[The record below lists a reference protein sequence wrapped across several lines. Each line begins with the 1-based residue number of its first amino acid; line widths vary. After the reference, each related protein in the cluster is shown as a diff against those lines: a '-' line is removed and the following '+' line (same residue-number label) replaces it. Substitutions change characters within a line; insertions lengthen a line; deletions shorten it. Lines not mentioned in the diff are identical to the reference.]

1 VQAFFHKKEAK
12 KTLISK
18 VTLRSKPPGPQDHR
32 ALVPIATQLQNKAN
46 IGRRLAEVSQHM
58 RPMAYENVSQE

>member
-1 VQAFFHKKEAK
+1 MKKK

-46 IGRRLAEVSQHM
+46 ISRRLAAGVTAH
-58 RPMAYENVSQE
+58 AANGL